1 MEERRGLDT
10 HSRVVCRLSQPL
22 GLKLLIHPDGSLW
35 CEQKAFSSLKQSE
48 NSGPKNPGPGFYV
61 SDCLSFL
68 DPGLSPALGT
78 CGRACFSAQ
87 SNGTQER
94 EVERSLPGSWARV
107 VREEVRVSVCREA
120 EAGHLHEQACRRVRW
135 GGGSERVSKRRG
147 LRPGGGAWE
156 SFLSRSLFCKLDYNF
171 YLLEKDVWPV
181 VEDSGPTV

>member
-1 MEERRGLDT
+1 MDT
-10 HSRVVCRLSQPL
+10 HSRVVCRLSQPF
-22 GLKLLIHPDGSLW
+22 GRKLLIHPDGSLW

-94 EVERSLPGSWARV
+94 EVERSSPGSWARV
-107 VREEVRVSVCREA
+107 VREEVRVSMCREA
-120 EAGHLHEQACRRVRW
+120 EAGHLREQACRRVRW
-135 GGGSERVSKRRG
+135 GA
-147 LRPGGGAWE
+147 GA
-156 SFLSRSLFCKLDYNF
+156 
-171 YLLEKDVWPV
+171 
-181 VEDSGPTV
+181 SG